1 MGTFRFQ
8 IAVEIDG
15 YVAGPDQSV
24 EDDPPSTSPGVVL
37 TGHPREPL
45 EGGEVSGADWEG
57 LGEAAWWSAHPDE
70 SSAAFARAYA
80 SYASEGSPGRASV
93 VASRLAH
100 GHAER
105 MGLALWSGWRQRG
118 VRLLSDQPA

>member
-45 EGGEVSGADWEG
+45 EMDGGTTDEFWLHVVPILLGDGARLFENVGDLKLEQDRAA
-57 LGEAAWWSAHPDE
+57 EA
-70 SSAAFARAYA
+70 
-80 SYASEGSPGRASV
+80 
-93 VASRLAH
+93 
-100 GHAER
+100 
-105 MGLALWSGWRQRG
+105 
-118 VRLLSDQPA
+118 PAVTHIKYRVLRP